1 VALARILLHKGILG
15 RALDADARAADD
27 GRETVTAAVTEEA
40 IRRDRG
46 PGPGAPG
53 ASVRAGRS
61 SEKREHLDD
70 STDCSRP
77 AARDAARGADRG
89 GGIGDGG
96 ARADGGRGAGRAEA
110 RSA

>member
-1 VALARILLHKGILG
+1 GSDRGINHWHRSKVALARILLHKGIPG

-27 GRETVTAAVTEEA
+27 GRETVTAAVREEA

-46 PGPGAPG
+46 PEPGAPG

-77 AARDAARGADRG
+77 AARDAARGADRR

-96 ARADGGRGAGRAEA
+96 AR
-110 RSA
+110 